1 MIDRLPF
8 EIAVRSVM
16 QIGKPNSIDYT
27 RIDADLLIGFG
38 ECEIELAVAMQDE
51 VAIDVGG
58 DKVRVE
64 LHSLIEIGNRSIM
77 ATLFIAD

>member
-16 QIGKPNSIDYT
+16 QIGKLNSIDYT

-51 VAIDVGG
+51 TAIDVGG
-58 DKVRVE
+58 GKVRVE

-77 ATLFIAD
+77 ATLFIAN

>member
-27 RIDADLLIGFG
+27 RIDVDLLIGFG

>member
-1 MIDRLPF
+1 MR
-8 EIAVRSVM
+8 
-16 QIGKPNSIDYT
+16 N
-27 RIDADLLIGFG
+27 LLIGFG